1 MSCVLRHVLANE
13 NGLQPMHRLS
23 VNGLT
28 MDDELTLELVACQRR
43 RMGPVEHEMLLLT
56 ALLEVQRVTRIL
68 SHT

>member
-1 MSCVLRHVLANE
+1 
-13 NGLQPMHRLS
+13 MHRLS

-28 MDDELTLELVACQRR
+28 MDELTLELVACQRR